1 MIASAVGPLRG
12 RYFPFPVIVSLPE
25 VGNVG
30 KTFGANVSV
39 VGGAVVSVVAVVVV
53 VVVVFVVVSWKRKM
67 ATTFEAGP
75 RFSF

>member
-12 RYFPFPVIVSLPE
+12 RYFPFPGIVSLPE

-53 VVVVFVVVSWKRKM
+53 VVVVVVVSWKRKM

>member
-53 VVVVFVVVSWKRKM
+53 VVVVVVVSWKRKM

>member
-30 KTFGANVSV
+30 KTFGANVSA

-53 VVVVFVVVSWKRKM
+53 VVVVVVVSWKRKM